1 MNRLDDI
8 NNREE
13 SLWVDQE
20 VDGNMWR
27 FYYKQIQGQWVKYTK
42 IKLLSGGIN
51 LFH

>member
-20 VDGNMWR
+20 VDGSLWR
-27 FYYKQIQGQWVKYTK
+27 FYYKQIHGQWVKYTK
-42 IKLLSGGIN
+42 IELVNGGIN